1 MPSTPTATASP
12 PVAAN
17 VAATAVVQEH
27 VALHC
32 VAALV
37 GCAHLLDGVPG
48 ADVGPA
54 HVDGDELRAV
64 GGLHHRGVDRLGGA
78 AEECVPVES
87 EEVEIPG
94 GPFDRRLARRVD
106 IGPRPRQGLQ
116 IAVAPEQED
125 ARVPIEIARRR
136 VSFRRGQIRLF
147 DEAFD
152 TEAGTESKRPATANI
167 AVPGFG
173 PSGSN
178 AEGDEMA
185 GLCAAGAF
193 GNGTPESR
201 TILDVMVGRY
211 DEHDRT
217 GLDPCEMKG
226 RDRRRWRGVPAHRL
240 QEKRAVAAPASWS
253 CAATMKRLS
262 CEVTITGRRNPSRGG
277 TRATVACSGV
287 RSPASGRN
295 CFGQASRDSGQ
306 SREPVPPHSIVG

>member
-1 MPSTPTATASP
+1 M
-12 PVAAN
+12 
-17 VAATAVVQEH
+17 
-27 VALHC
+27 
-32 VAALV
+32 
-37 GCAHLLDGVPG
+37 
-48 ADVGPA
+48 
-54 HVDGDELRAV
+54 
-64 GGLHHRGVDRLGGA
+64 
-78 AEECVPVES
+78 ES

-94 GPFDRRLARRVD
+94 GAFGRRLARRVD

-125 ARVPIEIARRR
+125 ARAPIEIARRR

-152 TEAGTESKRPATANI
+152 TEAGTGSKRPATANM

-201 TILDVMVGRY
+201 TILDVMVGRH
-211 DEHDRT
+211 DEQDRT

-240 QEKRAVAAPASWS
+240 QEKRAVSAPASWS
-253 CAATMKRLS
+253 CAAAMKRLS

-277 TRATVACSGV
+277 TGRRWPAAGSVRRRAAETASAKLRATAA
-287 RSPASGRN
+287 RA
-295 CFGQASRDSGQ
+295 ASRCRRTVS
-306 SREPVPPHSIVG
+306 SEKSATCRPRPHPHPFPRAMFAPDTTLTPKYVDRCLRAGLARPEAARGGFRPFSSVLPR